1 MSVVNYKFGPW
12 WADEDPF
19 DSVKKKAKRRDN
31 ELARKEIEEA
41 LWEMENE
48 DDD

>member
-1 MSVVNYKFGPW
+1 MSVVNYKFGPEW
-12 WADEDPF
+12 PDEDPF
-19 DSVKKKAKRRDN
+19 DSVKKKMKRREAALAKR
-31 ELARKEIEEA
+31 EIEEA